1 MENNRYDYS
10 PIIKREKLEWPNGA
24 RIALCVYPNIEYF
37 HIDKVIPN
45 EGRPRLPDITNYSA
59 RDYGA
64 RIGIFRMMD
73 VLDKHGICASALV
86 NADVCQQ
93 HPTIIEEG
101 KKRNWEWLGHGIT
114 NNLVM
119 ADYPSEEQQSII
131 RHVKETITAAVGTA
145 PRGWLGPG
153 GEETWDTPDHLAAEG
168 FDYVCDWR
176 CDDQPISIRVR
187 TGRMIL
193 VPYQQGLSDRTLL
206 LILRLSPQ
214 DYFQALCDQFD
225 VLYSEAATSAKV
237 MAIPLHPFIIGLPYR
252 VRYLDKALEHICGHE
267 GVWRATSGEVADW
280 YYRHYYEDP
289 GRPAS
294 ASGKAGR

>member
-10 PIIKREKLEWPNGA
+10 PIIKRKELKWPNGA

-37 HIDKVIPN
+37 HIDKIIPN
-45 EGRPRLPDITNYSA
+45 EGRPRLPDVTNYSS

-73 VLDKHGICASALV
+73 VLDKHGIRASALV
-86 NADVCQQ
+86 NADVCVQ

-114 NNLVM
+114 NNLTM
-119 ADYPSEEQQSII
+119 ADYPLEEQQKII
-131 RHVKETITAAVGTA
+131 RQVKDTISVAVGTA

-153 GEETWDTPDHLAAEG
+153 GEETFDTPDHLAAEG

-176 CDDQPISIRVR
+176 CDDQPIPIRVR
-187 TGRMIL
+187 TGRMIV

-206 LILRLSPQ
+206 LILRLSPR
-214 DYFQALCDQFD
+214 DYLQALCDQFD
-225 VLYSEAATSAKV
+225 VLYAEAASTGKV

-252 VRYLDKALEHICGHE
+252 IRYLDKALEYICSHE
-267 GVWRATSGEVADW
+267 GVWRTTGGEVADW

-289 GRPAS
+289 GRPS
-294 ASGKAGR
+294 S